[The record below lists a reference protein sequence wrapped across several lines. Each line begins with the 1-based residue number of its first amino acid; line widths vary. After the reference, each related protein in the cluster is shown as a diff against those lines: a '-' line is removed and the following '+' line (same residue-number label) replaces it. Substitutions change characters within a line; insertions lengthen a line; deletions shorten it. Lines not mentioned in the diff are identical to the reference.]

1 MTHLS
6 SDDFDRRLQQL
17 AVEAQTHPLHS
28 RQRQQVLDRLVKLI
42 MQFGHITH
50 PQRGLWTSD
59 VYEDFYNEALQK
71 TWLYIFHNIE
81 NYRLEHSVMAWV
93 NNLMK
98 HHFNAVVREYRN
110 LRMIPTLSLDEL
122 EWRLSSDEDTL
133 NDSKMLL
140 QFLEEDPEHL
150 FRTAHIR
157 SRPDVTFQF
166 LALARTVEDKSWD
179 ELSQS
184 LGISPQT
191 LCSFFNRQLRNF
203 NPYFYKHLQQ

>member
-17 AVEAQTHPLHS
+17 AVEAQKHPPKS
-28 RQRQQVLDRLVKLI
+28 RQRQQALNRLVHLI
-42 MQFGHITH
+42 MQSGQMRH
-50 PQRGLWTSD
+50 PTPDGC
-59 VYEDFYNEALQK
+59 EDFYNEALQK
-71 TWLYIFHNIE
+71 TWLYIFQHIE
-81 NYRLEHSVMAWV
+81 NYKPEHPVMAW
-93 NNLMK
+93 
-98 HHFNAVVREYRN
+98 FNYLIKQNRIAVVREYRN
-110 LRMIPTLSLDEL
+110 SRMETILSLDEL
-122 EWRLSSDEDTL
+122 EWRFATPEETLDEA
-133 NDSKMLL
+133 KMLRQL
-140 QFLEEDPEHL
+140 LEEDPEHL

-203 NPYFYKHLQQ
+203 NPYFYKYLQQ